1 MEKLL
6 KQAAV
11 IRDEMDDNKNTAERV
26 GTLFVDIIQQ
36 IQKIVLD
43 EQAKIDSLKITAD
56 ADSVKLCFNMTN
68 EAGDVIPK
76 KILFP
81 VVSDKQAGILSSL
94 QLNDINQRINKITPH
109 LITEAKFNELKE
121 SGELDSEKIYYVY
134 EEE

>member
-26 GTLFVDIIQQ
+26 GTLFVDVIQQ
-36 IQKIVLD
+36 IQKIVLE

-56 ADSVKLCFNMTN
+56 AESVKLSFNITD
-68 EAGDVIPK
+68 ESGEIISK

-81 VVSDKQAGILSSL
+81 IVSDKQAGILTSP
-94 QLNDINQRINKITPH
+94 QLNDINQRIKKITPL

-121 SGELDSEKIYYVY
+121 SGKLDSEKIYYVY